1 MGVFNEQFDI
11 LLQDSVFTNTLNLVI
26 RSSIDD
32 PILDR
37 LCTDVLP
44 RIHYN
49 VKHLILE
56 PIPVERILLA
66 GNYPNLTS
74 LTLFNFRHDIISS
87 YFIEESIFQ
96 HILKHKITELILDN
110 KNIEISWEDYST
122 FDDLP
127 NLKCFSLI
135 CYRSTNT
142 YDTQVIP
149 LLRRMSYL
157 EKLTLYIRPDYRT
170 TFIDGTYLHKEI
182 LNYMQRLHAFVFFI
196 STEIEIN
203 DTVYHISEND
213 IQTNFYRY
221 RLLSNVDFHSYKA
234 EVIPCY
240 SLIEYPHL
248 TSLEMISVDDY

>member
-32 PILDR
+32 PIFDR

-110 KNIEISWEDYST
+110 KNIEISWEDYNNHFYEYILMPPSSENNT
-122 FDDLP
+122 EPTQNSRIVRVRDDDLP

-135 CYRSTNT
+135 CYHSTNT

-157 EKLTLYIRPDYRT
+157 EKLTLYICPYYRT

-182 LNYMQRLHAFVFFI
+182 LNYMQRLHTFVFFI
-196 STEIEIN
+196 STETEIN

-221 RLLSNVDFHSYKA
+221 RLLSNG
-234 EVIPCY
+234 
-240 SLIEYPHL
+240 L
-248 TSLEMISVDDY
+248 